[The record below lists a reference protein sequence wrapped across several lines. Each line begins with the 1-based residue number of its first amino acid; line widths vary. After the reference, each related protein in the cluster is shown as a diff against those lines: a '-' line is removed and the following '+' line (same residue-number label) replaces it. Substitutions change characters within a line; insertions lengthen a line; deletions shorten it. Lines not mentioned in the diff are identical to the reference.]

1 MNSRITVILLFDHKQ
16 LIHVKG
22 EPECSLTGTD
32 KSTFFWGD
40 NLVVLGWYTTV
51 EDAQKELAEIYE
63 AIQNGDQSYKLKYYA
78 EVKIKAFSVKL
89 GK

>member
-51 EDAQKELAEIYE
+51 EDAQ
-63 AIQNGDQSYKLKYYA
+63 
-78 EVKIKAFSVKL
+78 
-89 GK
+89 